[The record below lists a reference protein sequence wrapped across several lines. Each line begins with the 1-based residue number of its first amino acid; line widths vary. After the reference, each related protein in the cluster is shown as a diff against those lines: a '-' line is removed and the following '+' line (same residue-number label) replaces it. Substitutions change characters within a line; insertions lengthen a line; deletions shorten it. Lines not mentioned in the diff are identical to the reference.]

1 MTDKPTEFADRIN
14 YGQTVQSTRPR
25 TTDKTTIVSRPALA
39 SLMIK
44 RTTPVKHDTRAPE
57 FDRIIF
63 FFTARRYASERGT
76 SRRPVSVCRC
86 RWPSIQSTLA
96 SLTDTVRL
104 AASISRFTV

>member
-63 FFTARRYASERGT
+63 FLPRDAMRPSVVPAVGRCPSVAVAGPLS
-76 SRRPVSVCRC
+76 SRR
-86 RWPSIQSTLA
+86 
-96 SLTDTVRL
+96 
-104 AASISRFTV
+104 